1 MQVSTRALVFSSI
14 KYAEADLIVSC
25 FTEKYG
31 LKSYLLR
38 GILKSKKGKLRTSMF
53 QPLSL
58 LQLEAYHK
66 DKGSLERINE
76 AKVLS
81 TYKTLH
87 TQVIKSSLLL
97 FLSEIL
103 KNSVKEE
110 EANPQLFQFIEGSL
124 KWLDEN
130 EEIANFHLLF
140 LLKLTNYL
148 GFYPD
153 FSEKDAP
160 YFNLLEGNF
169 QQHTIGQFCEEG
181 EIVEALKQLD
191 KRDFNNFSEL
201 KIPKSVRL
209 KTLDLVLKYYQLHIQ
224 GYKSPK
230 SLPVL
235 TQLFH

>member
-1 MQVSTRALVFSSI
+1 MQVSSRALVFSSL

-25 FTEKYG
+25 FTEKFG

-38 GILKSKKGKLRTSMF
+38 GILKSKRGKLRTSMF

-58 LQLEAYHK
+58 LQIEAYHK

-76 AKVLS
+76 AKVILP
-81 TYKTLH
+81 YKTLH
-87 TQVIKSSLLL
+87 TEVVKTSLLL

-110 EANPQLFQFIEGSL
+110 EANPSLFQFIENSL
-124 KWLDEN
+124 KWLDIN
-130 EEIANFHLLF
+130 EKIANFHLLF
-140 LLKLTNYL
+140 LLKLTNFL

-153 FSEKDAP
+153 FSENNAP
-160 YFNLLEGNF
+160 YFNLMEGNF
-169 QQHTIGQFCEEG
+169 QQHSLGQFCEEG
-181 EIVEALKQLD
+181 EAIVALIQLD
-191 KRDFNNFSEL
+191 KCEFKYLSEL
-201 KIPKSVRL
+201 SIPKSVRL
-209 KTLDLVLKYYQLHIQ
+209 KTLDLLLKYYQLHIQ
-224 GYKSPK
+224 GYKAPK

>member
-1 MQVSTRALVFSSI
+1 MQVSTRALVFSSL

-38 GILKSKKGKLRTSMF
+38 GILKSKKGTLRTSMF

-58 LQLEAYHK
+58 LQIEAYHK
-66 DKGSLERINE
+66 NKGSLERINE

-81 TYKTLH
+81 PYRTLH
-87 TQVIKSSLLL
+87 TEIVKTSLLL

-110 EANPQLFQFIEGSL
+110 EANPFLFQFIENSL
-124 KWLDEN
+124 QWLDEN
-130 EEIANFHLLF
+130 EKIANFHLLF
-140 LLKLTNYL
+140 LLQLTNFL

-153 FSEKDAP
+153 FSNTNAP
-160 YFNLLEGNF
+160 YFNLMEGNF
-169 QQHTIGQFCEEG
+169 QQHSLGQFCEEG
-181 EIVEALKQLD
+181 ETIEALKQLN
-191 KRDFNNFSEL
+191 KSEYNNISEFN
-201 KIPKSVRL
+201 IPKSVRL

-224 GYKSPK
+224 GYKAPK

>member
-1 MQVSTRALVFSSI
+1 MQVSTRALVFSSL

-38 GILKSKKGKLRTSMF
+38 GILKSKKGRLRTSMF

-58 LQLEAYHK
+58 LQIEAYHK
-66 DKGSLERINE
+66 NKGSLERINE

-81 TYKTLH
+81 PYRTLH
-87 TQVIKSSLLL
+87 TEIVKTSLLL

-110 EANPQLFQFIEGSL
+110 EANPPLFQFIEDSL
-124 KWLDEN
+124 QWLDEN

-140 LLKLTNYL
+140 LLKLTNFL

-153 FSEKDAP
+153 FSDYNAS

-169 QQHTIGQFCEEG
+169 QPHTLGQFCEEG
-181 EIVEALKQLD
+181 EAIEALKQLN
-191 KRDFNNFSEL
+191 KREFKNISEL
-201 KIPKSVRL
+201 NIPKRVRL
-209 KTLDLVLKYYQLHIQ
+209 KTLDLVLKYYQLHLQ
-224 GYKSPK
+224 GYKAPK